1 MAIPTVALATR
12 PQLFEG
18 VKAPVELV
26 VKLTLPVGVMS
37 APGEVSLTVA
47 VHVVDWVTVT
57 GVLQLI
63 AVDVVRL
70 FTVRVNAT
78 VVALP
83 V

>member
-1 MAIPTVALATR
+1 VAVADR
-12 PQLFEG
+12 PQLLEG
-18 VKAPVELV
+18 VKVPVELV
-26 VKLTLPVGVMS
+26 VKLTLPAGVMS